1 MVKVVSKVSKTLAR
15 RNVLFAPGGKGAVHK
30 HLRGAIRPTDKISQL
45 MKEPECTSPKAL
57 KWVKVSAPAYIIG
70 SLRL

>member
-15 RNVLFAPGGKGAVHK
+15 RNVLFAPGGKGAPGK
-30 HLRGAIRPTDKISQL
+30 HTRGVIHPTVSNL
-45 MKEPECTSPKAL
+45 SWMKEPECLSPKAL
-57 KWVKVSAPAYIIG
+57 KWVKVTAPAYISG